1 MKKFILAAAAL
12 VAGLAANA
20 QTYVNTTWAAA
31 ATANNCT
38 WNTPNFDYTG
48 GTGESSVTDGTLTLQ
63 YAGQGSDAAGFLKTA
78 DATIDDPGAGYVRF
92 NKTTGNSVKVAAAS
106 GSVVTITFRNQKSS
120 AQTITVVTGAGT
132 DLTLDAKGGANATA
146 SINVTAGAE
155 GYIEV
160 SIPNSSIDV
169 KSYSVS
175 GSSAVNEAAA
185 EGDKEVVARVG
196 LVNVYNDGSKE
207 LAK

>member
-63 YAGQGSDAAGFLKTA
+63 YAGQGSDAAGFIKTA

-92 NKTTGNSVKVAAAS
+92 NKSSGNSVKVAAAS

-120 AQTITVVTGAGT
+120 AQTITVATGTGNA
-132 DLTLDAKGGANATA
+132 LTLDAKGGANATA
-146 SINVTAGAE
+146 SISVTAGAE
-155 GYIEV
+155 GYIV
-160 SIPNSSIDV
+160 VNIPASSIDV
-169 KSYSVS
+169 KSYSIS